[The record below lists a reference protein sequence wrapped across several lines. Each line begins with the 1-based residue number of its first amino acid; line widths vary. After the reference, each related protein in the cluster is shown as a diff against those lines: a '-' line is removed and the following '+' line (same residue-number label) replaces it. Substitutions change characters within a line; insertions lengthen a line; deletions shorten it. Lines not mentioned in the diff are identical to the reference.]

1 MRVCAC
7 GDDRHVRWFLRL
19 LKDARANSHSY
30 PLFQP
35 PCPRVLKAADLYG
48 NPTDWCDT
56 LRHVLVFER
65 VRVCVFAR
73 SLERFGC
80 QEAPAPPVCS
90 GFAAYS
96 RLQPLWLT
104 GRKPLPSFAHASR
117 ESYQLIAV
125 RSTSCDCR
133 HGSLWGS
140 NPKRNPGPTGVTDKA
155 QKTNPGKA
163 KLLWEVL

>member
-1 MRVCAC
+1 MFLSVQKTASQCLILKAADLHENPTDWCDTPDHVLVFERVCVRVPVRVCAC

-65 VRVCVFAR
+65 VRVCVCSLAR
-73 SLERFGC
+73 LNASGVKRLPRHLS
-80 QEAPAPPVCS
+80 EAASPLTL
-90 GFAAYS
+90 AYS
-96 RLQPLWLT
+96 HY
-104 GRKPLPSFAHASR
+104 G
-117 ESYQLIAV
+117 
-125 RSTSCDCR
+125 
-133 HGSLWGS
+133 
-140 NPKRNPGPTGVTDKA
+140 
-155 QKTNPGKA
+155 
-163 KLLWEVL
+163 